1 MTAMPSSRAH
11 VATDRP
17 ERYVKQLS
25 EHLGRR
31 NAPVTEPGGVRLI
44 FALGNCL
51 MTSRPGELLLA
62 ACADSDESLA
72 AVEDLVARHLVRI
85 GRRDELAV
93 EWVREEGEGADA
105 EP

>member
-1 MTAMPSSRAH
+1 MPTSRAQ

-17 ERYVKQLS
+17 ERYAKQLS

-31 NAPVTEPGGVRLI
+31 SAPVIEPDGVRLT
-44 FALGNCL
+44 FARGTCL
-51 MTSRPGELLLA
+51 MTPVAAHLLLTA
-62 ACADSDESLA
+62 TAADSESLA

-85 GRRDELAV
+85 GRRDELTV
-93 EWVREEGEGADA
+93 EWARDEGECADA